1 MDLSELSTGSIVLWP
16 CDFAPRNWMFCHG
29 QTLQIADYASL
40 FSLLGTTYGGD
51 GMQTF
56 KLPDLRGRVP
66 VGAGQGSCPPQPSSP
81 CQSNQ
86 PSHCPASATLGKVED
101 VTAAGTNGTPALG
114 VNYIICAEGVYPSR
128 DRMQSTQVDP
138 FDPMNADPR

>member
-1 MDLSELSTGSIVLWP
+1 MDLTEMAVGSIVLWGGN
-16 CDFAPRNWMFCHG
+16 FAPRNWKFCHG
-29 QTLQIADYASL
+29 QTLQVADYTSL
-40 FSLLGTTYGGD
+40 FSLISTAYGGD
-51 GMQTF
+51 GIWTF

-86 PSHCPASATLGKVED
+86 PSHCPASASLGKVED

-114 VNYIICAEGVYPSR
+114 VNYIICVEGIYPSR
-128 DRMQSTQVDP
+128 DRAKQTPLNVDTG
-138 FDPMNADPR
+138 PR